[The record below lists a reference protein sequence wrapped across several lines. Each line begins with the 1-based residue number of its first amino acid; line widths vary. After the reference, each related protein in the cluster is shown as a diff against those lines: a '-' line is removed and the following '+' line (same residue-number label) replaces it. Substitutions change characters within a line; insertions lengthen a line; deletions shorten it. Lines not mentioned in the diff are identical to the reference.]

1 MHKLKKPLIMHKQI
15 PAKSADCEAGTKVN
29 EAEAYE
35 AEKIRNKQIKK
46 QISKKQISKKK

>member
-35 AEKIRNKQIKK
+35 GGKIRNKQIRNK
-46 QISKKQISKKK
+46 

>member
-29 EAEAYE
+29 EAETQE
-35 AEKIRNKQIKK
+35 AEKVRKNK
-46 QISKKQISKKK
+46 

>member
-35 AEKIRNKQIKK
+35 TEKIRNKQIRNK
-46 QISKKQISKKK
+46 QIRNK